1 MPSHMSELLQTR
13 FEDWA
18 AKHPS
23 STALVIP
30 NAVEVLDSAQATE
43 VTYAALNAAAEAIA
57 ATVISQIPL
66 PGSPQTHLN
75 PSFTNEASNSFATV
89 GVCCRG
95 GSYHGVVCVLAALKA
110 GVPYVPLDPTSGPDR
125 LAFLI
130 SDARVAL
137 VLTEDHV
144 LGIELSDGRLGAS
157 IPTVTVDCFVAE
169 YFPSTTHSP
178 LAAACAAV
186 ALDFKKARA
195 SRELLRNTD
204 DTAYVLYTSGSTG
217 TPKGVLGPHRAML
230 SRVGWALA
238 AYPFKRANAQKEVAC
253 HKTSLSFVDSVF
265 EILGPLGSGVPLVVA
280 PMAARMDPGL
290 LLDLLG
296 KYDVTRLILVPS
308 LLRVLIAIANEKAVD
323 GRASKID
330 GGSLASR
337 IPFLT
342 HWTVSGEALSFDLIE
357 VFFRAHPGAK
367 SLLNLYGSTE
377 CAADVTG
384 AEFQPGK
391 QSSFVMKPTL
401 GFDTEIAVV
410 AEADQRPVAT
420 TTIAPIG
427 FPLGGCG
434 VLVLDPGSLQEVPPV
449 GVQDLDSK
457 EAQGLS
463 AEAEKVGEIVVFG
476 RHLAA
481 GYLGR
486 PDLTDAAFVW
496 LREISMSD
504 SSVCNEPVIRRFE
517 HLSPNSAA
525 EAEVVAAA
533 AAKESNC
540 EDERADPLSPVVVPS
555 DGRPFRCF
563 RTGDFGFLD
572 SAGIL
577 YYVGRRDQMV
587 T

>member
-1 MPSHMSELLQTR
+1 MTELLQTR
-13 FEDWA
+13 FEEWA

-30 NAVEVLDSAQATE
+30 KAAEILDSAQATQ
-43 VTYAALNAAAEAIA
+43 VTYAALDAAAEAIA
-57 ATVISQIPL
+57 ATVISQILL
-66 PGSPQTHLN
+66 PGPPQTHLN
-75 PSFTNEASNSFATV
+75 PSLASKVLNQFATV
-89 GVCCRG
+89 GVCCHG

-144 LGIELSDGRLGAS
+144 LGSELSDGRIGAS
-157 IPTVTVDCFVAE
+157 IPTVTVDRFVAE
-169 YFPSTTHSP
+169 YFPSTTYAPS
-178 LAAACAAV
+178 AAACAAV

-195 SRELLRNTD
+195 SRELLRNAD

-230 SRVGWALA
+230 SRVRWALA
-238 AYPFKRANAQKEVAC
+238 AYPFNQENERWEIAC

-265 EILGPLGSGVPLVVA
+265 EMLGPLGSGVPLVVA

-308 LLRVLIAIANEKAVD
+308 LLRVLIALSTETTAD
-323 GRASKID
+323 GGASKID
-330 GGSLASR
+330 GGNLASR

-357 VFFRAHPGAK
+357 AFFRAHPGAK

-384 AEFQPGK
+384 AEFQPEK
-391 QSSFVMKPTL
+391 QSAFVMKPTL
-401 GFDTEIAVV
+401 GLDTEIVVV
-410 AEADQRPVAT
+410 AEAGQRPVAT

-427 FPLGGCG
+427 LPLGGCG
-434 VLVLDPGSLQEVPPV
+434 ILVLDPGSLQEVPPV
-449 GVQDLDSK
+449 GVQHLDSK

-476 RHLAA
+476 RHLAT

-486 PDLTDAAFVW
+486 PDLTDATFVW
-496 LREISMSD
+496 LREISMSE
-504 SSVCNEPVIRRFE
+504 SSVRNEPVIRRFE
-517 HLSPNSAA
+517 QLGPNCAA
-525 EAEVVAAA
+525 EAEVIAAA
-533 AAKESNC
+533 ALKESIC
-540 EDERADPLSPVVVPS
+540 EDERADPLSPVIVPS
-555 DGRPFRCF
+555 DGRPIRCF

-577 YYVGRRDQMV
+577 HYVGRRDQMV